1 MGGCGIVRK
10 TRGEARDLRS
20 GHELSAGFSVQ
31 KQSNMVVFC
40 LRCTWD
46 CLDRW
51 IFTFFIGNFLL
62 TVRMLVVRFRSA
74 GTWRED
80 LCFCLA
86 GIWTFTRRRFFS
98 FFVFI
103 LFKFLFVIPKVN
115 Y

>member
-46 CLDRW
+46 CLDR
-51 IFTFFIGNFLL
+51 
-62 TVRMLVVRFRSA
+62 
-74 GTWRED
+74 
-80 LCFCLA
+80 
-86 GIWTFTRRRFFS
+86 
-98 FFVFI
+98 
-103 LFKFLFVIPKVN
+103 
-115 Y
+115 